1 MINKNKTKKNGD
13 GIEEGEEGKR
23 EGGER
28 GEEILAHGRAGGH
41 TNQRWYKRILLNLP
55 KTLYLNSPQELL
67 AHGGNCQNPI
77 GSVKIELK

>member
-1 MINKNKTKKNGD
+1 MIICKRPAPWNDQQKKNGD

-41 TNQRWYKRILLNLP
+41 TNQR
-55 KTLYLNSPQELL
+55 
-67 AHGGNCQNPI
+67 
-77 GSVKIELK
+77 